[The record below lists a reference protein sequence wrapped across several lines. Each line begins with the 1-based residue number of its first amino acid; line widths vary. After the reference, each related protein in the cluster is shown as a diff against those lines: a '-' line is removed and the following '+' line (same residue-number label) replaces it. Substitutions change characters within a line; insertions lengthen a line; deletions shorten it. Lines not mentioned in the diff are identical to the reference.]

1 MAGIVRRLAQQRTAE
16 RVPDGRGGAG
26 REPDG
31 RGGAGREPDGRK
43 SAGRGPGRESAG
55 REPHGRGGAGWEPDG
70 RKSAGR
76 EPGRESAGREPHGR
90 GGAGWRAAV
99 GGLAL
104 SAFLVAPG
112 PARAAD
118 GHASTPTAAADSRA
132 PLPRVPPLKGAA
144 PATKAAVRSS
154 SKAARGVDAAARR
167 AIAGGPTADDAS
179 MGAESPELRTLRE
192 AERELFPPAT
202 PAPGSAWPSNLPLV
216 LPGDRAPEVE
226 ASGVP
231 PARAM
236 PLPPQE
242 ERAQD
247 LAWLERLEMP
257 DLPVRWDERVV
268 RYLQFFRDDPR
279 GHATFASLYRHSGR
293 WREMMRRALR
303 RKSLPTDL
311 VWVSMIESG
320 FDPTV
325 HSVAGAA
332 GLWQLMP
339 ETAKVYGLTF
349 DRWLDQRLS
358 ATLATDAAAD
368 LLGDLHRRFGGWEL
382 ALAGFNMGY
391 AGLASVLK
399 RFNTNDFW
407 SLSRTEGA
415 LPWETTLYVPKV
427 FAAAV
432 VAHNLA
438 VFGFGDIA
446 LDPPVETDEVN
457 VPPGTPLALVAQAA
471 SCTTRDIE
479 TLNPELRASRTPPA
493 ADADASACAVNV
505 PQGKG
510 ASAAQALLRMR
521 RDQPP
526 LDRYVVRFG
535 ETLDQIA
542 AVHKT
547 TTQKLVELNA
557 IAPGEAVRGGT
568 VLLVPHVDAAAGETP
583 AATGPRPAVVV
594 PSDVFVYPDR
604 KRVFYRVLVGDTL
617 GAIGSA
623 LRVSADELARWN
635 GLDPSA
641 RLQEGMTLQA
651 FVAPDAD
658 LTRVVVVPESDVRVV
673 AVGSEEFFAALE
685 HDKGVKRITV
695 LAKAGDTVEAIGRRF
710 DVTARTMERINHQNR
725 GHVLKA
731 GDTVV
736 VYVPSTVTALGGAG
750 PTALGGAGPTSL
762 GGAGSTAVNEPAPNG
777 PLPAPPVP
785 DLLP

>member
-1 MAGIVRRLAQQRTAE
+1 MVRRTLLPLPRA
-16 RVPDGRGGAG
+16 DG
-26 REPDG
+26 
-31 RGGAGREPDGRK
+31 
-43 SAGRGPGRESAG
+43 
-55 REPHGRGGAGWEPDG
+55 
-70 RKSAGR
+70 
-76 EPGRESAGREPHGR
+76 
-90 GGAGWRAAV
+90 GWRPRARVRVLGLGVAV
-99 GGLAL
+99 A
-104 SAFLVAPG
+104 VATVA

-118 GHASTPTAAADSRA
+118 PQPAPARPADRPALPATAEAHASAPRPTPSKAAA
-132 PLPRVPPLKGAA
+132 PGKTGAK
-144 PATKAAVRSS
+144 P
-154 SKAARGVDAAARR
+154 SKSARGVDAAARR
-167 AIAGGPTADDAS
+167 AIAGGPTSDDLS
-179 MGAESPELRTLRE
+179 MGAESPELRSLRE
-192 AERELFPPAT
+192 AERELFPPAS
-202 PAPGSAWPSNLPLV
+202 PAPGSTWPSNLPLG
-216 LPGDRAPEVE
+216 LPGESGPEIE
-226 ASGVP
+226 ATGVP
-231 PARAM
+231 PARAL
-236 PLPPQE
+236 PLPSQE

-247 LAWLERLEMP
+247 LGWLEHLEMP

-268 RYLQFFRDDPR
+268 RYLEFFRDDPR
-279 GHATFASLYRHSGR
+279 GHATFANLYRHSGR
-293 WREMMRRALR
+293 WRDMMRRALR

-339 ETAKVYGLTF
+339 ETARIYGLAF

-358 ATLATDAAAD
+358 ATLATDAAAE

-407 SLSRTEGA
+407 SLSRAEGA

-432 VAHNLA
+432 VAHNLSA
-438 VFGFGDIA
+438 FGFGDIVV
-446 LDPPVETDEVN
+446 DPAVEADEVN
-457 VPPGTPLALVAQAA
+457 VPAGTPLALVAQAA
-471 SCTTRDIE
+471 GCTTRDIE
-479 TLNPELRASRTPPA
+479 SLNPELRASRTPPA
-493 ADADASACAVNV
+493 ADAEASACSVNV

-510 ASAAQALLRMR
+510 ALAAQALVRLR

-526 LDRYVVRFG
+526 LERYVVRFG

-542 AVHKT
+542 AAHKT
-547 TTQKLVELNA
+547 TTQKLVEINA

-568 VLLVPHVDAAAGETP
+568 LLLVPHVEPAAAEAAP
-583 AATGPRPAVVV
+583 ATGPKQAVVI
-594 PSDVFVYPDR
+594 PADMFVYPDR

-617 GAIGSA
+617 KEIGSA
-623 LRVSADELARWN
+623 LRVSPDELARWN
-635 GLDPSA
+635 GLDPAA

-658 LTRVVVVPESDVRVV
+658 LSRVVVVSESDVRVV

-685 HDKGVKRITV
+685 HDKGVKRVTV
-695 LAKAGDTVEAIGRRF
+695 VAKAGDTVEAIGRRF
-710 DVTARTMERINHQNR
+710 DVSARTMERVNHQNR

-731 GDTVV
+731 GETVV
-736 VYVPSTVTALGGAG
+736 VYVPNSVAAPGGAG
-750 PTALGGAGPTSL
+750 PTA
-762 GGAGSTAVNEPAPNG
+762 VNEPVPNG

>member
-1 MAGIVRRLAQQRTAE
+1 MARRLLRHAAS
-16 RVPDGRGGAG
+16 GLGA
-26 REPDG
+26 D
-31 RGGAGREPDGRK
+31 A
-43 SAGRGPGRESAG
+43 SALAL
-55 REPHGRGGAGWEPDG
+55 
-70 RKSAGR
+70 
-76 EPGRESAGREPHGR
+76 
-90 GGAGWRAAV
+90 AAV
-99 GGLAL
+99 MV
-104 SAFLVAPG
+104 LVAPAQ
-112 PARAAD
+112 ARAAD
-118 GHASTPTAAADSRA
+118 AHSPAPTATAAA
-132 PLPRVPPLKGAA
+132 PVPPAKAA
-144 PATKAAVRSS
+144 PPKPAAATKHGAKP
-154 SKAARGVDAAARR
+154 SKSTRGVDAAARR

-202 PAPGSAWPSNLPLV
+202 PAPGSTWPSNLPLV
-216 LPGDRAPEVE
+216 LPGDGPPEIE

-236 PLPPQE
+236 PTSQPPPE
-242 ERAQD
+242 ESAQD
-247 LAWLERLEMP
+247 LAWLEHLEMP

-268 RYLQFFRDDPR
+268 RYLEFFRDDPR
-279 GHATFASLYRHSGR
+279 GHATFANLFRHSGR
-293 WREMMRRALR
+293 WRDMMRRALR

-320 FDPTV
+320 FDPTA

-339 ETAKVYGLTF
+339 ETARIYGLTF
-349 DRWLDQRLS
+349 DRWLDQRQS

-368 LLGDLHRRFGGWEL
+368 MLGDLHRRFGGWEL

-438 VFGFGDIA
+438 AFGFADIVVDA
-446 LDPPVETDEVN
+446 AVETDEVN
-457 VPPGTPLALVAQAA
+457 VPPGTPLALVAQAVG
-471 SCTTRDIE
+471 CTTKDLE

-493 ADADASACAVNV
+493 ADADTNACAVNV

-510 ASAAQALLRMR
+510 AVAAQALVRLR

-542 AVHKT
+542 AAHRT
-547 TTQKLVELNA
+547 TTQKLVELNG

-568 VLLVPHVDAAAGETP
+568 VLLVPHVEATATETP
-583 AATGPRPAVVV
+583 TATGPKPAVVV

-617 GAIGSA
+617 KEIGSA
-623 LRVSADELARWN
+623 LRVTPDELARWN
-635 GLDPSA
+635 GLDPGA

-673 AVGSEEFFAALE
+673 SVGSEEFFAALE

-695 LAKAGDTVEAIGRRF
+695 VARAGDTVESIGRRF
-710 DVTARTMERINHQNR
+710 DVTPRTMERVNHQNR

-736 VYVPSTVTALGGAG
+736 VYVPNTVAVPGGA
-750 PTALGGAGPTSL
+750 AGP
-762 GGAGSTAVNEPAPNG
+762 TAVNEPVPNG

>member
-1 MAGIVRRLAQQRTAE
+1 MARRLLRHAASGLG
-16 RVPDGRGGAG
+16 PDA
-26 REPDG
+26 
-31 RGGAGREPDGRK
+31 
-43 SAGRGPGRESAG
+43 SA
-55 REPHGRGGAGWEPDG
+55 
-70 RKSAGR
+70 
-76 EPGRESAGREPHGR
+76 
-90 GGAGWRAAV
+90 
-99 GGLAL
+99 LAL
-104 SAFLVAPG
+104 TAVMVLAAPG
-112 PARAAD
+112 QARAAD
-118 GHASTPTAAADSRA
+118 AHSPAPTATAAA
-132 PLPRVPPLKGAA
+132 PVPPAKTGPPKPVA
-144 PATKAAVRSS
+144 ATKHGAKP
-154 SKAARGVDAAARR
+154 SKSTRGVDAAARR

-216 LPGDRAPEVE
+216 LPGDSPPEIE

-236 PLPPQE
+236 PTSHPPPE
-242 ERAQD
+242 ESAQD
-247 LAWLERLEMP
+247 LAWLEHLEMP

-268 RYLQFFRDDPR
+268 RYLEFFRDDPR
-279 GHATFASLYRHSGR
+279 GHATFANLFRHSGR
-293 WREMMRRALR
+293 WRDMMRRALR

-320 FDPTV
+320 FDPTA

-339 ETAKVYGLTF
+339 ETARIYGLTF
-349 DRWLDQRLS
+349 DRWLDQRQS

-368 LLGDLHRRFGGWEL
+368 MLGDLHRRFGGWEL

-438 VFGFGDIA
+438 AFGFADIVVDA
-446 LDPPVETDEVN
+446 PVETDEVN
-457 VPPGTPLALVAQAA
+457 VPPGTPLALVAQAVG
-471 SCTTRDIE
+471 CTTKDLE

-493 ADADASACAVNV
+493 ADADTNACAVNV

-510 ASAAQALLRMR
+510 AVAAQALVRLR

-542 AVHKT
+542 AAHRT
-547 TTQKLVELNA
+547 TTQKLVELNG

-568 VLLVPHVDAAAGETP
+568 VLLVPHVEATATETP
-583 AATGPRPAVVV
+583 TATGPKPAVVV

-617 GAIGSA
+617 KEIGSA
-623 LRVSADELARWN
+623 VRVTPDELARWN
-635 GLDPSA
+635 GLDPGA

-673 AVGSEEFFAALE
+673 SVGSEEFFAALE

-695 LAKAGDTVEAIGRRF
+695 VARAGDTVESIGRRF
-710 DVTARTMERINHQNR
+710 DVTPRTMERVNHQNR

-736 VYVPSTVTALGGAG
+736 VYVPNTVAVTGGA
-750 PTALGGAGPTSL
+750 AGP
-762 GGAGSTAVNEPAPNG
+762 TAVNEPVPNG

>member
-1 MAGIVRRLAQQRTAE
+1 M
-16 RVPDGRGGAG
+16 P
-26 REPDG
+26 
-31 RGGAGREPDGRK
+31 
-43 SAGRGPGRESAG
+43 
-55 REPHGRGGAGWEPDG
+55 
-70 RKSAGR
+70 
-76 EPGRESAGREPHGR
+76 
-90 GGAGWRAAV
+90 RAASGLRAQAV
-99 GGLAL
+99 ALAL
-104 SAFLVAPG
+104 AVAPAATVMVTAG
-112 PARAAD
+112 QARAAD
-118 GHASTPTAAADSRA
+118 GHALPPIPAADAHAPPRPAA
-132 PLPRVPPLKGAA
+132 PLPKAAA
-144 PATKAAVRSS
+144 PARPGSKASS
-154 SKAARGVDAAARR
+154 SNSGRPGRGVDAAARR

-179 MGAESPELRTLRE
+179 MGAESPELRALRD

-202 PAPGSAWPSNLPLV
+202 PAPGNAWPSNLPLV
-216 LPGDRAPEVE
+216 LPGDRAAEVQ

-231 PARAM
+231 PARPM
-236 PLPPQE
+236 PQPSPE

-247 LAWLERLEMP
+247 LAWLEHLEMP

-268 RYLQFFRDDPR
+268 KYLQFFRDDPR
-279 GHATFASLYRHSGR
+279 GHATFANLYRHSGR
-293 WREMMRRALR
+293 WRDMMRRALR

-325 HSVAGAA
+325 HSAAGAA

-339 ETAKVYGLTF
+339 ETAKVYGLTY
-349 DRWLDQRLS
+349 DRWLDQRLN

-432 VAHNLA
+432 VAHNLS
-438 VFGFGDIA
+438 VFGFGDLAI
-446 LDPPVETDEVN
+446 DPAVETDEVT
-457 VPPGTPLALVAQAA
+457 VPPGTPLSLVAQAA
-471 SCTTRDIE
+471 GCTSRDIE

-493 ADADASACAVNV
+493 TDADASACSVAV

-510 ASAAQALLRMR
+510 ATASQALLRLR

-542 AVHKT
+542 AAHKT

-568 VLLVPHVDAAAGETP
+568 VLLVPHVEPSAAEAP
-583 AATGPRPAVVV
+583 SVTGPRPAVVV
-594 PSDVFVYPDR
+594 PADGFIYPDR
-604 KRVFYRVLVGDTL
+604 KRVFYRVLVGDTIKD
-617 GAIGSA
+617 IGSA
-623 LRVSADELARWN
+623 LRVSPDELARWN
-635 GLDPSA
+635 GIDPAA

-658 LTRVVVVPESDVRVV
+658 LTRVVVVPEDDVRVV
-673 AVGSEEFFAALE
+673 AVGSDEFFAALE

-695 LAKAGDTVEAIGRRF
+695 VAKAGDTVESIGRRF
-710 DVTARTMERINHQNR
+710 DVTPRTMERVNHQNR
-725 GHVLKA
+725 RHVLKA

-736 VYVPSTVTALGGAG
+736 VYVPNALGVSGGAG
-750 PTALGGAGPTSL
+750 P
-762 GGAGSTAVNEPAPNG
+762 TAVNEPAPNG

>member
-1 MAGIVRRLAQQRTAE
+1 MARRFVRLAAGGVGAE
-16 RVPDGRGGAG
+16 A
-26 REPDG
+26 
-31 RGGAGREPDGRK
+31 
-43 SAGRGPGRESAG
+43 
-55 REPHGRGGAGWEPDG
+55 
-70 RKSAGR
+70 
-76 EPGRESAGREPHGR
+76 
-90 GGAGWRAAV
+90 RALAV
-99 GGLAL
+99 GLAL
-104 SAFLVAPG
+104 AAMGVSVE
-112 PARAAD
+112 ARAGDVHGAPPGGD
-118 GHASTPTAAADSRA
+118 VHGAPSKSTTPGKAGSKPSKPT
-132 PLPRVPPLKGAA
+132 
-144 PATKAAVRSS
+144 
-154 SKAARGVDAAARR
+154 RGVDAAARR

-179 MGAESPELRTLRE
+179 MGAESAELRALRE

-202 PAPGSAWPSNLPLV
+202 PAPGSPWPSNLPLM
-216 LPGDRAPEVE
+216 LPGDRPPQLE
-226 ASGVP
+226 ASGLP
-231 PARAM
+231 PARPM
-236 PLPPQE
+236 PPPLE
-242 ERAQD
+242 EHAQD
-247 LAWLERLEMP
+247 LAWLEHLEMP

-268 RYLQFFRDDPR
+268 RYLEFFKDDPR
-279 GHATFASLYRHSGR
+279 GRATFTNLYRHSGR
-293 WREMMRRALR
+293 WRDMMRRALR

-320 FDPTV
+320 FDPTA
-325 HSVAGAA
+325 HSTAGAA

-339 ETAKVYGLTF
+339 ETARIYGLTF
-349 DRWLDQRLS
+349 DRWLDQRMS

-432 VAHNLA
+432 VAHNLT
-438 VFGFGDIA
+438 VFGFGDLA
-446 LDPPVETDEVN
+446 VDPPVETDEVT

-471 SCTTRDIE
+471 GCTPKDIE

-493 ADADASACAVNV
+493 ADVDGSACAVNV

-510 ASAAQALLRMR
+510 AIAAQALLRLR
-521 RDQPP
+521 RDLPP

-542 AVHKT
+542 AAHKT
-547 TTQKLVELNA
+547 TTQKLVDLNA

-568 VLLVPHVDAAAGETP
+568 ILLVPHVDAAASEAP
-583 AATGPRPAVVV
+583 PATGPKPAVVV

-604 KRVFYRVLVGDTL
+604 KRVFYRVLIGDTL
-617 GAIGSA
+617 KEIGSA
-623 LRVSADELARWN
+623 LRVSPDELARWN
-635 GLDPSA
+635 GLDPAA

-651 FVAPDAD
+651 FVAPEAD
-658 LTRVVVVPESDVRVV
+658 LTKVVVVPENDVRVV
-673 AVGSEEFFAALE
+673 AVGSDEFFSALE

-695 LAKAGDTVEAIGRRF
+695 TAKDGDTVESIGRRF
-710 DVTARTMERINHQNR
+710 DVKPGTMERINHQNR
-725 GHVLKA
+725 RHALKA

-736 VYVPSTVTALGGAG
+736 VYVPNNVAAPGGAG
-750 PTALGGAGPTSL
+750 P
-762 GGAGSTAVNEPAPNG
+762 TAVNEPAPNG

>member
-1 MAGIVRRLAQQRTAE
+1 MARRFTRLAAGGVGAE
-16 RVPDGRGGAG
+16 SRVL
-26 REPDG
+26 
-31 RGGAGREPDGRK
+31 
-43 SAGRGPGRESAG
+43 
-55 REPHGRGGAGWEPDG
+55 
-70 RKSAGR
+70 
-76 EPGRESAGREPHGR
+76 
-90 GGAGWRAAV
+90 AASL
-99 GGLAL
+99 GLAL
-104 SAFLVAPG
+104 AAIGVSFE
-112 PARAAD
+112 ARAGD
-118 GHASTPTAAADSRA
+118 VHATP
-132 PLPRVPPLKGAA
+132 PPVGAA
-144 PATKAAVRSS
+144 PDARASAPKGSTSKSATPGKAGA
-154 SKAARGVDAAARR
+154 KPAKTTRGMDAAARR
-167 AIAGGPTADDAS
+167 SIAGGPTADDAS
-179 MGAESPELRTLRE
+179 MGAESPELRALRE

-216 LPGDRAPEVE
+216 LPGETPPAVE

-231 PARAM
+231 PARPM
-236 PLPPQE
+236 PPPPE

-247 LAWLERLEMP
+247 LAWLEHLEMP

-268 RYLQFFRDDPR
+268 RYLEFFRDDPR
-279 GHATFASLYRHSGR
+279 GRSTFTNLYRHSGR
-293 WREMMRRALR
+293 WRDMMRRALR

-320 FDPTV
+320 FDATA
-325 HSVAGAA
+325 HSTAGAA

-339 ETAKVYGLTF
+339 ETAKIYGLTS
-349 DRWLDQRLS
+349 DRWLDQRMS

-432 VAHNLA
+432 VAHNLGA
-438 VFGFGDIA
+438 FGFGDLA
-446 LDPPVETDEVN
+446 VDPPVETDEVT
-457 VPPGTPLALVAQAA
+457 VPPGTPLSLVAQAA
-471 SCTTRDIE
+471 GCTSRDIE

-493 ADADASACAVNV
+493 ADADGGACTVNV
-505 PQGKG
+505 PQGRG
-510 ASAAQALLRMR
+510 AVAAQALVRMR

-542 AVHKT
+542 AAHRT

-568 VLLVPHVDAAAGETP
+568 ILLVPHVEAAPTEAPT
-583 AATGPRPAVVV
+583 ATGPKPAVVV

-604 KRVFYRVLVGDTL
+604 KRVFYRVLIGDTL
-617 GAIGSA
+617 KEVGSA
-623 LRVSADELARWN
+623 LRVSPDELARWN
-635 GLDPSA
+635 GLDPAA

-658 LTRVVVVPESDVRVV
+658 LTKVVVVPESDVRVV

-685 HDKGVKRITV
+685 HDRNVKRITV
-695 LAKAGDTVEAIGRRF
+695 VAKEGDTVESIGRRY
-710 DVTARTMERINHQNR
+710 DVKPGAMERVNHQNR
-725 GHVLKA
+725 RHVLKA
-731 GDTVV
+731 GETVV
-736 VYVPSTVTALGGAG
+736 VYVPNTVAAAGGIG
-750 PTALGGAGPTSL
+750 P
-762 GGAGSTAVNEPAPNG
+762 TAVNEPAPNG

>member
-1 MAGIVRRLAQQRTAE
+1 MARSIAAGAARGVRS
-16 RVPDGRGGAG
+16 
-26 REPDG
+26 
-31 RGGAGREPDGRK
+31 
-43 SAGRGPGRESAG
+43 SA
-55 REPHGRGGAGWEPDG
+55 
-70 RKSAGR
+70 
-76 EPGRESAGREPHGR
+76 
-90 GGAGWRAAV
+90 
-99 GGLAL
+99 LAL
-104 SAFLVAPG
+104 ALASLLTAPAVASADPAP
-112 PARAAD
+112 
-118 GHASTPTAAADSRA
+118 A
-132 PLPRVPPLKGAA
+132 PLPPAPQADSHAA
-144 PATKAAVRSS
+144 PRPSTPKATGASKSGSKSTKATTTRG
-154 SKAARGVDAAARR
+154 GVDAAARR
-167 AIAGGPTADDAS
+167 AIAGGPTAEDAS
-179 MGAESPELRTLRE
+179 MGAESPELRALRE

-202 PAPGSAWPSNLPLV
+202 PALGSTWPSNLPLV
-216 LPGDRAPEVE
+216 LPGDGGPDVVAT
-226 ASGVP
+226 GVP
-231 PARAM
+231 PARAL

-247 LAWLERLEMP
+247 LAWLEHLEMP

-268 RYLQFFRDDPR
+268 RYLQYFRDDPR
-279 GHATFASLYRHSGR
+279 GHTTFANLYRHSGR
-293 WREMMRRALR
+293 WRDMMRRELR

-325 HSVAGAA
+325 HSIAGAA

-339 ETAKVYGLTF
+339 ETAKIYGLTF

-391 AGLASVLK
+391 AGLASVVK

-438 VFGFGDIA
+438 AFGFGEIGV
-446 LDPPVETDEVN
+446 DPPVESDEVN
-457 VPPGTPLALVAQAA
+457 VPPGTPLTLVAQAVG
-471 SCTTRDIE
+471 CTAKDIE
-479 TLNPELRASRTPPA
+479 ALNPDLRASRTPPA
-493 ADADASACAVNV
+493 ADAEANACSVNV

-510 ASAAQALLRMR
+510 ALAAQALVRLR

-542 AVHKT
+542 AAHKT

-568 VLLVPHVDAAAGETP
+568 VLLVPHVEPAAFEGP
-583 AATGPRPAVVV
+583 AATGPKQAVVV
-594 PSDVFVYPDR
+594 PADVFVYPDR

-617 GAIGSA
+617 KEIGSA
-623 LRVSADELARWN
+623 LRVSPDELARWN
-635 GLDPSA
+635 GIDPAA
-641 RLQEGMTLQA
+641 RLQDGMTLQA

-658 LTRVVVVPESDVRVV
+658 LSRVVVVPENDVRVV
-673 AVGSEEFFAALE
+673 AVGSEEFFANLE

-695 LAKAGDTVEAIGRRF
+695 VARDGDTVESIGRRF
-710 DVTARTMERINHQNR
+710 DVTARTMERVNHQNR
-725 GHVLKA
+725 RHVLKA

-736 VYVPSTVTALGGAG
+736 VYVPNNVAAPGGVG
-750 PTALGGAGPTSL
+750 PTAI
-762 GGAGSTAVNEPAPNG
+762 NEPVPNG

>member
-1 MAGIVRRLAQQRTAE
+1 MARRFLGHAARRWGAKATVVAAGLVLA
-16 RVPDGRGGAG
+16 
-26 REPDG
+26 
-31 RGGAGREPDGRK
+31 
-43 SAGRGPGRESAG
+43 
-55 REPHGRGGAGWEPDG
+55 
-70 RKSAGR
+70 
-76 EPGRESAGREPHGR
+76 
-90 GGAGWRAAV
+90 AASV
-99 GGLAL
+99 
-104 SAFLVAPG
+104 SIE
-112 PARAAD
+112 ARAGD
-118 GHASTPTAAADSRA
+118 GAADARTSA
-132 PLPRVPPLKGAA
+132 PKTST
-144 PATKAAVRSS
+144 TKAGSPGKTS
-154 SKAARGVDAAARR
+154 SKSPKATRGVDLAARR

-179 MGAESPELRTLRE
+179 MGAESPELRALRE

-202 PAPGSAWPSNLPLV
+202 PAPGNAWPSNLPLV
-216 LPGDRAPEVE
+216 LQGDHAPQVE
-226 ASGVP
+226 ATGVP
-231 PARAM
+231 PARPM
-236 PLPPQE
+236 PPPPE
-242 ERAQD
+242 ERSQD
-247 LAWLERLEMP
+247 LGWLEHLEMP

-268 RYLQFFRDDPR
+268 RYLEFFKDDPR
-279 GHATFASLYRHSGR
+279 GRATFANLYRHSGR
-293 WREMMRRALR
+293 WRDMMRRALR
-303 RKSLPTDL
+303 RKSLPADL

-320 FDPTV
+320 FDATA
-325 HSVAGAA
+325 HSTAGAA

-339 ETAKVYGLTF
+339 ETARIYGLTF
-349 DRWLDQRLS
+349 DRWLDQRMS

-438 VFGFGDIA
+438 TFGYADLA
-446 LDPPVETDEVN
+446 VDPPVETDEVT

-471 SCTTRDIE
+471 GCSCKDIE
-479 TLNPELRASRTPPA
+479 SLNPDLRASRTPPA
-493 ADADASACAVNV
+493 ADADSAACTVNV

-510 ASAAQALLRMR
+510 AIAAQAMLRLR

-542 AVHKT
+542 ASHKT

-568 VLLVPHVDAAAGETP
+568 VLLVPHVDAPPAEAP
-583 AATGPRPAVVV
+583 AATGPKQAVVV

-604 KRVFYRVLVGDTL
+604 KRVFYRVLIGDTL
-617 GAIGSA
+617 AGIGSA
-623 LRVSADELARWN
+623 LRVSADDLARWN
-635 GLDPSA
+635 GLDPAA

-658 LTRVVVVPESDVRVV
+658 LTKVVVVPESDVRVV

-695 LAKAGDTVEAIGRRF
+695 VAKDGDTVESIGRRY
-710 DVTARTMERINHQNR
+710 DVKPGMMERINHQNR
-725 GHVLKA
+725 RHALKA
-731 GDTVV
+731 GDTVI
-736 VYVPSTVTALGGAG
+736 VYVPNNIAAPGGVG
-750 PTALGGAGPTSL
+750 P
-762 GGAGSTAVNEPAPNG
+762 TAVNEPAPNG

>member
-1 MAGIVRRLAQQRTAE
+1 
-16 RVPDGRGGAG
+16 
-26 REPDG
+26 
-31 RGGAGREPDGRK
+31 
-43 SAGRGPGRESAG
+43 
-55 REPHGRGGAGWEPDG
+55 
-70 RKSAGR
+70 
-76 EPGRESAGREPHGR
+76 
-90 GGAGWRAAV
+90 
-99 GGLAL
+99 
-104 SAFLVAPG
+104 
-112 PARAAD
+112 
-118 GHASTPTAAADSRA
+118 
-132 PLPRVPPLKGAA
+132 
-144 PATKAAVRSS
+144 
-154 SKAARGVDAAARR
+154 
-167 AIAGGPTADDAS
+167 
-179 MGAESPELRTLRE
+179 MGAESPELRALRE
-192 AERELFPPAT
+192 AERELFPPA
-202 PAPGSAWPSNLPLV
+202 APGPGSPWPSNLPLV
-216 LPGDRAPEVE
+216 LPGDSPPEIE
-226 ASGVP
+226 ATGVP
-231 PARAM
+231 PARPMA
-236 PLPPQE
+236 PSRE
-242 ERAQD
+242 ESAQD
-247 LAWLERLEMP
+247 LAWLDHLEMP

-279 GHATFASLYRHSGR
+279 GHATFANLFRHSGR
-293 WREMMRRALR
+293 WRDMMRRALR

-320 FDPTV
+320 FDATA
-325 HSVAGAA
+325 HSTAGAA

-339 ETAKVYGLTF
+339 ETAKIYGLTF
-349 DRWLDQRLS
+349 DRWLDQRMS
-358 ATLATDAAAD
+358 AALATDAAAD
-368 LLGDLHRRFGGWEL
+368 MLGDLHRRFGGWEL

-399 RFNTNDFW
+399 RYNTNDFW
-407 SLSRTEGA
+407 SLSRSEGA

-438 VFGFGDIA
+438 AFGFADLA
-446 LDPPVETDEVN
+446 VDPAVETDEVN
-457 VPPGTPLALVAQAA
+457 VPPGTPLALVAQAVG
-471 SCTTRDIE
+471 CTTKDLE
-479 TLNPELRASRTPPA
+479 ALNPELRASRTPPA
-493 ADADASACAVNV
+493 AEGDASACPVNV

-510 ASAAQALLRMR
+510 AIAAQALLRLR

-542 AVHKT
+542 AAHKT

-568 VLLVPHVDAAAGETP
+568 VLLVPHVEPVAGETP
-583 AATGPRPAVVV
+583 TATGPKPAVVV

-617 GAIGSA
+617 KEIGSA
-623 LRVSADELARWN
+623 LHSSPDELARWN
-635 GLDPSA
+635 DLDPGA

-673 AVGSEEFFAALE
+673 GVGSEEFFAALE

-695 LAKAGDTVEAIGRRF
+695 VARAGDTVESIGRRF
-710 DVTARTMERINHQNR
+710 DVSPRTMERVNHQNR
-725 GHVLKA
+725 GHVLSA

-736 VYVPSTVTALGGAG
+736 VYVPNTVAVPGGAG
-750 PTALGGAGPTSL
+750 PTA
-762 GGAGSTAVNEPAPNG
+762 VNEPVPNG

>member
-1 MAGIVRRLAQQRTAE
+1 MARSLAA
-16 RVPDGRGGAG
+16 GAARGMRA
-26 REPDG
+26 
-31 RGGAGREPDGRK
+31 
-43 SAGRGPGRESAG
+43 SAVALGL
-55 REPHGRGGAGWEPDG
+55 
-70 RKSAGR
+70 
-76 EPGRESAGREPHGR
+76 
-90 GGAGWRAAV
+90 AAV
-99 GGLAL
+99 MTAP
-104 SAFLVAPG
+104 VA
-112 PARAAD
+112 ARAAD
-118 GHASTPTAAADSRA
+118 SHNQASSPP
-132 PLPRVPPLKGAA
+132 PLPAA
-144 PATKAAVRSS
+144 SADARATAPRSS
-154 SKAARGVDAAARR
+154 TRAATTGKSGSRPAKSTRGVDAAARR

-202 PAPGSAWPSNLPLV
+202 PAPGSTWPSNLPLV
-216 LPGDRAPEVE
+216 LPGDKGPDVVAT
-226 ASGVP
+226 GVP

-247 LAWLERLEMP
+247 LAWLEHLEMP

-268 RYLQFFRDDPR
+268 RYLEFFRDDPR
-279 GHATFASLYRHSGR
+279 GHATFANLYRHSGR
-293 WREMMRRALR
+293 WRDMMRRALR

-391 AGLASVLK
+391 AGLASVVK

-438 VFGFGDIA
+438 TFGFGDIA
-446 LDPPVETDEVN
+446 VDPPVETDEVN
-457 VPPGTPLALVAQAA
+457 VPPGTPLSLVAQAA
-471 SCTTRDIE
+471 GCTAKDIE

-493 ADADASACAVNV
+493 ADADASACSVNV

-510 ASAAQALLRMR
+510 AAAAQALLRLR

-542 AVHKT
+542 AAHKT

-568 VLLVPHVDAAAGETP
+568 VLLVPHVEAAVGEGST
-583 AATGPRPAVVV
+583 ATGPKPAVVV
-594 PSDVFVYPDR
+594 PADVFVYPDR

-617 GAIGSA
+617 KEIGSA
-623 LRVSADELARWN
+623 LRVSPDELARWN
-635 GLDPSA
+635 GIDPAA

-658 LTRVVVVPESDVRVV
+658 LSRVVVVPESDVRVV
-673 AVGSEEFFAALE
+673 AVGSDEFFATLE
-685 HDKGVKRITV
+685 HDKGVKRVTV
-695 LAKAGDTVEAIGRRF
+695 VARDGDTVESIGRRF
-710 DVTARTMERINHQNR
+710 DVTARTMERVNHQNR
-725 GHVLKA
+725 RHVLKA

-736 VYVPSTVTALGGAG
+736 VYVPNNVAAPSGVG
-750 PTALGGAGPTSL
+750 P
-762 GGAGSTAVNEPAPNG
+762 TAVNEPVPNG

>member
-1 MAGIVRRLAQQRTAE
+1 MARSLAA
-16 RVPDGRGGAG
+16 GAARGMRA
-26 REPDG
+26 
-31 RGGAGREPDGRK
+31 
-43 SAGRGPGRESAG
+43 SAVALGL
-55 REPHGRGGAGWEPDG
+55 
-70 RKSAGR
+70 
-76 EPGRESAGREPHGR
+76 
-90 GGAGWRAAV
+90 AAV
-99 GGLAL
+99 MT
-104 SAFLVAPG
+104 APAA
-112 PARAAD
+112 ARAAD
-118 GHASTPTAAADSRA
+118 SHAQAPPPAPLPAAPADSRA
-132 PLPRVPPLKGAA
+132 TAPRSS
-144 PATKAAVRSS
+144 TKAATTGKSG
-154 SKAARGVDAAARR
+154 SKPAKSTRGVDAAARR

-202 PAPGSAWPSNLPLV
+202 PAPGCTWPSNLPLV
-216 LPGDRAPEVE
+216 LPGDMGPDVVAT
-226 ASGVP
+226 GVP

-247 LAWLERLEMP
+247 LAWLEHLEMP

-268 RYLQFFRDDPR
+268 RYLEFFRDDPR
-279 GHATFASLYRHSGR
+279 GHATFANLYRHSGR
-293 WREMMRRALR
+293 WRDMMRRALR

-320 FDPTV
+320 FDPTI

-391 AGLASVLK
+391 AGLASVVK

-432 VAHNLA
+432 VAHNLTT
-438 VFGFGDIA
+438 FGFGDIA
-446 LDPPVETDEVN
+446 VDPPVETDEVN
-457 VPPGTPLALVAQAA
+457 VPPGTPLTLVAQAA
-471 SCTTRDIE
+471 GCTAKDIE

-493 ADADASACAVNV
+493 ADADASACSVNV

-510 ASAAQALLRMR
+510 AAAAQALLRLR

-542 AVHKT
+542 AAHKT

-568 VLLVPHVDAAAGETP
+568 VLLVPHVEAAVGEGST
-583 AATGPRPAVVV
+583 ATGPKQAVVV
-594 PSDVFVYPDR
+594 PADVFVYPDR

-617 GAIGSA
+617 KEIGSA
-623 LRVSADELARWN
+623 LRVSPDELARWN
-635 GLDPSA
+635 GIDPAA
-641 RLQEGMTLQA
+641 RLQEGMTLQS

-658 LTRVVVVPESDVRVV
+658 LSRVVVVPESDVRVV
-673 AVGSEEFFAALE
+673 AVGSDEFFATLE

-695 LAKAGDTVEAIGRRF
+695 VARDGDTVESIGRRF
-710 DVTARTMERINHQNR
+710 DVSARTMERVNHQNR
-725 GHVLKA
+725 RHVLKA

-736 VYVPSTVTALGGAG
+736 VYVPNNVATPSGVG
-750 PTALGGAGPTSL
+750 P
-762 GGAGSTAVNEPAPNG
+762 TAVNEPVPNG